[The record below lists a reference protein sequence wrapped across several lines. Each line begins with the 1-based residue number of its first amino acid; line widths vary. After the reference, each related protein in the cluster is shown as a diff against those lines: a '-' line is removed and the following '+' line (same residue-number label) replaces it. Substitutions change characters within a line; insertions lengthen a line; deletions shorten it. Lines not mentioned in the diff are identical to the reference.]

1 MSRFHLSRIT
11 VPAALAAAAGVPA
24 AAVAAAPASAATTTY
39 TVTDHGS
46 EKCQRL
52 WPV

>member
-24 AAVAAAPASAATTTY
+24 AAVARGCGQRGS
-39 TVTDHGS
+39 DHLHGH
-46 EKCQRL
+46 
-52 WPV
+52 